1 MKLPRKGST
10 EALLIHT
17 CRKPLQKARSSDPW
31 QEPAHEMHG
40 ILRCLSMKDSFAG
53 LTVDLCLWLFSVQV
67 DPALV
72 VTENTQGCQ
81 NLQVTFLYKLAEGS
95 CPKSYGTNV
104 ARLAGLP
111 SPLVTRASLMAATL
125 EKRALEEAEGIG
137 DSVKAFK
144 PLLATFKDLLE
155 GPNGADRDAGLKEL
169 QSSAVH
175 VISSSRN

>member
-1 MKLPRKGST
+1 M
-10 EALLIHT
+10 
-17 CRKPLQKARSSDPW
+17 PLGRARSSVPW
-31 QEPAHEMHG
+31 QEPAHEMHS
-40 ILRCLSMKDSFAG
+40 ILRHLSKKDSFAG
-53 LTVDLCLWLFSVQV
+53 LTIDLCLWLLYIQV
-67 DPALV
+67 DLALV
-72 VTENTQGCQ
+72 VTGNNQGCQ
-81 NLQVTFLYKLAEGS
+81 FLQVTFLYKLAEGS

-137 DSVKAFK
+137 ETTKAFK

-155 GPNGADRDAGLKEL
+155 GPVGADRDAGLKEL

-175 VISSSRN
+175 VVSSSRN